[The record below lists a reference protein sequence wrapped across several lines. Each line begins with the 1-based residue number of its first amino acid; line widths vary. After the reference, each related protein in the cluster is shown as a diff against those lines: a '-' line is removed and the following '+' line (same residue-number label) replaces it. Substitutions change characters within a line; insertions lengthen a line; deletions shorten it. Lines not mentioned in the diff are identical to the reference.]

1 MGTTVNQASSF
12 FFDDANIEQNQ
23 PKIGI
28 IQLAPLEDVEEID
41 DDNVAKIL
49 KKSQIFASVRDG
61 KKISLMER
69 PLTAEGH
76 NSTKSSFKSTYP
88 VQVTDKK
95 KLKNQRDYTG
105 PVINL
110 LDVQDNFR
118 DRNNKI
124 SRGNS
129 HTYLGAV
136 NSKTAPNS
144 NSLQSTIVTVMGDP
158 ESTLVSS

>member
-95 KLKNQRDYTG
+95 KLKNQKDYTG

-118 DRNNKI
+118 D
-124 SRGNS
+124 
-129 HTYLGAV
+129 
-136 NSKTAPNS
+136 
-144 NSLQSTIVTVMGDP
+144 
-158 ESTLVSS
+158 